1 MSNDMFIYHLG
12 ILTFHVMYN
21 IKNKIQVS
29 PWLSFVLDCSI
40 NYVCMYVFI
49 SGVNI
54 IFLCFRV

>member
-1 MSNDMFIYHLG
+1 MFIYHLG
-12 ILTFHVMYN
+12 MLTFYVMYN

-54 IFLCFRV
+54 IFPLF